1 MNRSPWKI
9 INIYIQILSCQSL
22 RVFAQDGQTE
32 VLCKHQKKPI
42 SPTVCSLFT
51 QNIHRVIVCVFHSQ
65 SGKRKHKSHLPLVGP
80 YHVIMFIYC
89 YGDFMACQFTKTTI
103 NITMIII
110 IVITASLMNI
120 ITLFSS

>member
-22 RVFAQDGQTE
+22 RVFVQDGQTE

-51 QNIHRVIVCVFHSQ
+51 QNIHRVIVYVFHSQ
-65 SGKRKHKSHLPLVGP
+65 SGKRKHKLPSATSGP
-80 YHVIMFIYC
+80 LSCHCVYLLLWRLHGMSIYQDYNQHYHDYHYCHYSFINEYN
-89 YGDFMACQFTKTTI
+89 Y
-103 NITMIII
+103 II
-110 IVITASLMNI
+110 
-120 ITLFSS
+120 F